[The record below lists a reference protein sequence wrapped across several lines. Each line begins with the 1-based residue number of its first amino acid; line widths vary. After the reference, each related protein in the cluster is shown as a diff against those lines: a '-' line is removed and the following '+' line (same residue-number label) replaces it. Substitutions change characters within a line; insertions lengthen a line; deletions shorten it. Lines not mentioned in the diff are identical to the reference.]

1 MGIVSFIAVYT
12 VIWSLVFQVVLPFG
26 VTTQAETND
35 VVAGSDPGAPVRTHF
50 KLKLVVT
57 SLISLALW
65 GVFYW
70 LYRTNG
76 IGIR

>member
-12 VIWSLVFQVVLPFG
+12 VIWSLVFQAVLPFG
-26 VTTQAETND
+26 VMTQAEAND

-57 SLISLALW
+57 SLIALALW

-70 LYRTNG
+70 LYSTSGFGTR
-76 IGIR
+76 